1 MGDYYDFEIREIDGK
16 DVAGFCYQNKSTNYK
31 EVFVELSF
39 NQMELA
45 VSWHD
50 KERDLMQEK
59 QRLIKGFLGL

>member
-1 MGDYYDFEIREIDGK
+1 MGDCYDFEIRDIDGK
-16 DVAGFCYQNKSTNYK
+16 EVAGFVYQNLQTEYK

-39 NQMELA
+39 SQMELA
-45 VSWHD
+45 VAWHS

>member
-16 DVAGFCYQNKSTNYK
+16 EVAGFVYQNLQTEFK

-45 VSWHD
+45 VNWHNR
-50 KERDLMQEK
+50 ERDLMKEK
-59 QRLIKGFLGL
+59 QRLVKGFLGL

>member
-16 DVAGFCYQNKSTNYK
+16 EVAGFVYQNCSTGFK
-31 EVFVELSF
+31 GVFVDLSF

-45 VSWHD
+45 VAWHN

-59 QRLIKGFLGL
+59 QRLIKGFLGI